1 MKRIFELTSSDIMN
15 MTGRKLIE
23 TIRLSEGRT
32 VMAETIVTFP
42 TPIYGVSN
50 PELAAAFGADLITL
64 NFFDFKSPFIFGI
77 DDLDVNISKGF
88 GEIGMLA
95 ERASKNLND
104 PNYIKKLKEITG
116 RVIGVNIEP
125 VPDDVQYVEGRKL
138 NRENLEK
145 VKFYGFD
152 YIMITGN
159 PNTGVSVETIVNGI
173 EMARSLLGDDMMIIA
188 GKMHGAG
195 SGNIYDPQLL
205 EKFVKAGAD
214 CILIPAPGTVPG
226 IDLSV
231 AKKMIDVVHDAGA
244 LALTAIGTSQ
254 EGSQK
259 SIIENIALQSKMAG
273 SDIQHIGD
281 AGFAPGI
288 ATPENIM
295 ALSIAIRGVRHTY
308 RRMAYSIKK

>member
-15 MTGRKLIE
+15 MTGRELIE
-23 TIRLSEGRT
+23 VIRTSEGRT

-64 NFFDFKSPFIFGI
+64 NFFDFQKPFIFGI
-77 DDLDVNISKGF
+77 DDLDVNISKGPE
-88 GEIGMLA
+88 EIIKLA
-95 ERASKNLND
+95 EKATKNSQD
-104 PNYIKKLKEITG
+104 PDYIKNLKEITG
-116 RVIGVNIEP
+116 RFIGVNIEP
-125 VPDDVQYVEGRKL
+125 VPEDVQYVEGRKL
-138 NRENLEK
+138 SRENLEK

-152 YIMITGN
+152 YIMLTGN
-159 PNTGVSVETIVNGI
+159 PNTGVNAETIAKGI
-173 EMARSLLGDDMMIIA
+173 EMSRKVLGDDVMIIA

-195 SGNIYDPQLL
+195 SGNIYDPQIL
-205 EKFVKAGAD
+205 KNFVEVGAD

-226 IDLSV
+226 IDLNV
-231 AKKMIDVVHDAGA
+231 AKMQIDAIHEAGA

-254 EGSQK
+254 EGSQR
-259 SIIENIALQSKMAG
+259 SVIENIAVQSKMAG

-281 AGFAPGI
+281 AGYAAGI

-308 RRMAYSIKK
+308 RRMAYSLKK

>member
-15 MTGRKLIE
+15 MKGRELVE
-23 TIRLSEGRT
+23 TIRESEGRT

-64 NFFDFKSPFIFGI
+64 NFFDFQKPFIFGI
-77 DDLDVNISKGF
+77 DDMDANISKGPE
-88 GEIGMLA
+88 EIIKLA
-95 ERASKNLND
+95 EKATKNSQD
-104 PNYIKKLKEITG
+104 ADYIRNLKEIVG
-116 RVIGVNIEP
+116 RFIGVNIEP
-125 VPDDVQYVEGRKL
+125 VPEGMEYVEGRKL
-138 NRENLEK
+138 SRENLEK
-145 VKFYGFD
+145 IKFYGFD
-152 YIMITGN
+152 YVMITGN
-159 PNTGVSVETIVNGI
+159 PNTGVNADTIVSGI
-173 EMARSLLGDDMMIIA
+173 EMCRKVLGDDIMIIA

-205 EKFVKAGAD
+205 KNFVKAGAD
-214 CILIPAPGTVPG
+214 CVLIPAPGTVPG
-226 IDLSV
+226 IDLNV
-231 AKKMIDVVHDAGA
+231 AKMQIDAIHEAGA
-244 LALTAIGTSQ
+244 LVLTAIGTSQ
-254 EGSQK
+254 EGSQR
-259 SIIENIALQSKMAG
+259 SVIENIAVQSKMAG

-281 AGFAPGI
+281 AGYAAGI